1 MAEITKLGEREMENA
16 AGGAGGWQQQAKG
29 SFRSCG
35 SYIVYTV
42 AGGDSIGG
50 IAARF
55 GVTVPQIQ
63 QWNGLGILE
72 RLNAGQELTIYP
84 VSLR

>member
-1 MAEITKLGEREMENA
+1 MAKITKLDERELENA

-29 SFRSCG
+29 SYRSCG
-35 SYIVYTV
+35 GFIVYTV
-42 AGGDSIGG
+42 ANGDSIGG

-55 GVTVPQIQ
+55 SVTVPQIQ
-63 QWNGLGILE
+63 EWNGLGPQE
-72 RLNAGQELTIYP
+72 GVRPGQQLTIYP

>member
-1 MAEITKLGEREMENA
+1 MAEITKLGERELENA

-29 SFRSCG
+29 SFRCCG
-35 SYIVYTV
+35 SYIVYTG
-42 AGGDSIGG
+42 ASGDSIGG

-55 GVTVPQIQ
+55 GVTVPQIE
-63 QWNGLGILE
+63 QWNDLGNQD
-72 RLNAGQELTIYP
+72 RLKGGQKLTIYP

>member
-1 MAEITKLGEREMENA
+1 MAEITKLGADELEHA

-42 AGGDSIGG
+42 AGGDTIGG

-63 QWNGLGILE
+63 QWNDLGLQEGV
-72 RLNAGQELTIYP
+72 RPGQQLTIYP